1 MKYAFI
7 ILLFFSV
14 FALRAQENESIYT
27 KKVLEKVSVQTLFSY
42 YAQDGQNAAVTG
54 GEGTEELTN
63 AAPTMVV
70 QIPIGENGILSV
82 DAGISAYTSA
92 SSSNVNPFDRSAS
105 WGDDNDHDDK
115 YEDHDDKS
123 FGSTQALS
131 YVNGNQGASPWVASS
146 GASRSDVLA
155 HFNPSYAYFSEDRNT
170 IYNASLAFSKE
181 YDYQSI
187 GFGMGISKLYNEK
200 NTELGLNL
208 QVYIDEHDPQYP
220 IELRTGFFDSNIRGE
235 GTYTNAFAA
244 FSQTK
249 RNTYALS
256 LNLAQILTNKMQVS
270 FFIDAVMQEGLLSS
284 PLQRVYFADK
294 ENFFIDAFQL
304 ADNVERLPFYRYKYP
319 VGARMNFYLS
329 DTFILRSYARYY
341 ADSWGVQG
349 LTAEIELPII
359 FGLNWAVFPSFR
371 HYSQTAAD
379 YFYPKEMAKST
390 DEYYTSDY
398 DLSAF
403 NSQQWGVGIRYKDIL
418 GQLSLWK
425 VGLKSIELRYIHY
438 NRSNG
443 LSFDQTALGFNFDID

>member
-1 MKYAFI
+1 MKKI
-7 ILLFFSV
+7 SHTLFLV
-14 FALRAQENESIYT
+14 FAATLALWSQEEKSNYT
-27 KKVLEKVSVQTLFSY
+27 KSVLEKVSVKTLFSY
-42 YAQDGQNAAVTG
+42 YTQEGNNAAVTG
-54 GEGTEELTN
+54 GEGTEALTN

-70 QIPIGENGILSV
+70 QIPIGADGILTV
-82 DAGISAYTSA
+82 DTGLSAYTSA
-92 SSSNVNPFDRSAS
+92 SSSNVNPFDGKSA
-105 WGDDNDHDDK
+105 D
-115 YEDHDDKS
+115 
-123 FGSTQALS
+123 
-131 YVNGNQGASPWVASS
+131 ASPWVASS
-146 GASRSDVLA
+146 GPSSSDVLA
-155 HFNPSYAYFSEDRNT
+155 HFNPSYAHFSEDRNT
-170 IYNASLAFSKE
+170 IYNASLAVSKE

-200 NTELGLNL
+200 NTELGFNL
-208 QVYIDEHDPQYP
+208 QVYLDEHDPQYP
-220 IELRTGFFDSNIRGE
+220 IELRTGFFDSNISGE

-256 LNLAQILTNKMQVS
+256 VNLAQILTNKMQVS

-294 ENFFIDAFQL
+294 ANFFIDAFQL

-319 VGARMNFYLS
+319 VGARLNYYLS

-349 LTAEIELPII
+349 VTAEIELPISL
-359 FGLNWAVFPSFR
+359 GLNWAVFPSFR
-371 HYSQTAAD
+371 HYSQKAAN
-379 YFYPKEMAKST
+379 YFYPKEMALST

-418 GQLSLWK
+418 GQYALWK

-443 LSFDQTALGFNFDID
+443 LSFDQTALGLNFDID

>member
-1 MKYAFI
+1 MKKI
-7 ILLFFSV
+7 SHTLFLI
-14 FALRAQENESIYT
+14 FAATLALWSQEGKSNYT
-27 KKVLEKVSVQTLFSY
+27 KSVLEKVSVQTLFSY
-42 YAQDGQNAAVTG
+42 YTQEGNNAAVTG
-54 GEGTEELTN
+54 GEGTEALTN

-92 SSSNVNPFDRSAS
+92 SSSNVNPFDGKNA
-105 WGDDNDHDDK
+105 D
-115 YEDHDDKS
+115 
-123 FGSTQALS
+123 
-131 YVNGNQGASPWVASS
+131 ASPWVASS

-155 HFNPSYAYFSEDRNT
+155 HFNPSYAHFSEDRNT

-200 NTELGLNL
+200 NTELGLNI
-208 QVYIDEHDPQYP
+208 QVYLDEHDPQYP
-220 IELRTGFFDSNIRGE
+220 IELRTGFFDSNISGE

-256 LNLAQILTNKMQVS
+256 VNLAQILTNKMQVS

-294 ENFFIDAFQL
+294 ANFFIDAFQL

-319 VGARMNFYLS
+319 VGARLNYYLS

-349 LTAEIELPII
+349 VTAEIELPISL
-359 FGLNWAVFPSFR
+359 GLNWAVFPSFR
-371 HYSQTAAD
+371 HYSQTAAN
-379 YFYPKEMAKST
+379 YFYPKEMALST

-418 GQLSLWK
+418 GQYALWK
-425 VGLKSIELRYIHY
+425 IGLKSVELRYIHY

-443 LSFDQTALGFNFDID
+443 LSFDQTALSLNFDID

>member
-1 MKYAFI
+1 MKYTFVA
-7 ILLFFSV
+7 LLFFSV
-14 FALRAQENESIYT
+14 SALMGQDKGGVYT

-42 YAQDGQNAAVTG
+42 YTQEGNNAAVTG
-54 GEGTEELTN
+54 GEGTEALTN

-70 QIPIGENGILSV
+70 QIPIGADGILTV
-82 DAGISAYTSA
+82 DTGLSAYTSA
-92 SSSNVNPFDRSAS
+92 SSSNVNPFDGKSA
-105 WGDDNDHDDK
+105 D
-115 YEDHDDKS
+115 
-123 FGSTQALS
+123 
-131 YVNGNQGASPWVASS
+131 ASPWVASS
-146 GASRSDVLA
+146 GPSSSDVLA
-155 HFNPSYAYFSEDRNT
+155 HFNPSYAHFSEDRNT
-170 IYNASLAFSKE
+170 IYNASLAVSKE
-181 YDYQSI
+181 YDYQSL
-187 GFGMGISKLYNEK
+187 GFGVGLSKLYNEK
-200 NTELGLNL
+200 NTELGLNI
-208 QVYIDEHDPQYP
+208 QVYLDEHDPQYP
-220 IELRTGFFDSNIRGE
+220 IELRTGFFDSNISGE

-256 LNLAQILTNKMQVS
+256 VNLAQILTNKMQVS

-294 ENFFIDAFQL
+294 ANFFIDAFQL

-319 VGARMNFYLS
+319 VGARLNYYLS

-349 LTAEIELPII
+349 VTAEIELPISL
-359 FGLNWAVFPSFR
+359 GLNWAVFPSFR
-371 HYSQTAAD
+371 HYSQTAAN
-379 YFYPKEMAKST
+379 YFYPKEMALST

-418 GQLSLWK
+418 GQYALWK
-425 VGLKSIELRYIHY
+425 VGLKSVELRYIHY

-443 LSFDQTALGFNFDID
+443 LSFDQTALSLNFDID

>member
-1 MKYAFI
+1 MKKI
-7 ILLFFSV
+7 SHTLFLI
-14 FALRAQENESIYT
+14 FAATLALWSQEEKSNYT
-27 KKVLEKVSVQTLFSY
+27 KSVLEKVSVQTLFSY
-42 YAQDGQNAAVTG
+42 YTQEGNNAAVTG
-54 GEGTEELTN
+54 GEGTEALTN

-70 QIPIGENGILSV
+70 QIPIGADGILRV
-82 DAGISAYTSA
+82 DTGLSAYTSA
-92 SSSNVNPFDRSAS
+92 SSSNVNPFDGKSA
-105 WGDDNDHDDK
+105 D
-115 YEDHDDKS
+115 
-123 FGSTQALS
+123 
-131 YVNGNQGASPWVASS
+131 ASPWVASS

-155 HFNPSYAYFSEDRNT
+155 HFNPSYAHFSEDRNT

-200 NTELGLNL
+200 NTELGLNI
-208 QVYIDEHDPQYP
+208 QVYLDVHDPQYP
-220 IELRTGFFDSNIRGE
+220 IELRTGFFDSNIIGE

-256 LNLAQILTNKMQVS
+256 VNLAQILTNKMQVS

-294 ENFFIDAFQL
+294 ANFFIDAFQL

-319 VGARMNFYLS
+319 VGARLNYYLS

-341 ADSWGVQG
+341 TDSWGVQG
-349 LTAEIELPII
+349 VTAEIELPISL
-359 FGLNWAVFPSFR
+359 GLNWAVFPSFR
-371 HYSQTAAD
+371 HYSQTAAN
-379 YFYPKEMAKST
+379 YFYPKEMALST

-418 GQLSLWK
+418 GQYALWK
-425 VGLKSIELRYIHY
+425 VGLKSVELRYIHY

-443 LSFDQTALGFNFDID
+443 LSFDQTALGLNFDID

>member
-1 MKYAFI
+1 MKKI
-7 ILLFFSV
+7 SHTLFLIFSATL
-14 FALRAQENESIYT
+14 ALWSQEEKSNYT
-27 KKVLEKVSVQTLFSY
+27 KSVLEKVSVQTLFNY
-42 YAQDGQNAAVTG
+42 YTQEGNNAAVTG
-54 GEGTEELTN
+54 GEGTEALTN

-92 SSSNVNPFDRSAS
+92 SSSNVNPFDGKSA
-105 WGDDNDHDDK
+105 D
-115 YEDHDDKS
+115 
-123 FGSTQALS
+123 
-131 YVNGNQGASPWVASS
+131 ASPWVASS

-155 HFNPSYAYFSEDRNT
+155 HFNPSYAHFSEDRNT

-200 NTELGLNL
+200 NTELGLNI
-208 QVYIDEHDPQYP
+208 QVYLDEHDPQYP
-220 IELRTGFFDSNIRGE
+220 IELRTGFFDSNISGE

-256 LNLAQILTNKMQVS
+256 VNLAQILTNKMQVS

-294 ENFFIDAFQL
+294 ANFFIDAFQL

-319 VGARMNFYLS
+319 VGARLNYYLS

-341 ADSWGVQG
+341 TDSWGVQG
-349 LTAEIELPII
+349 VTAEIELPISL
-359 FGLNWAVFPSFR
+359 GLNWAVFPSFR
-371 HYSQTAAD
+371 HYSQTAAN
-379 YFYPKEMAKST
+379 YFYPKEMALST

-418 GQLSLWK
+418 GQYALWK
-425 VGLKSIELRYIHY
+425 VGLKSVELRYIHY

-443 LSFDQTALGFNFDID
+443 LSFDQTALGLNFDID